1 MGLVRR
7 QTLLWDPY
15 LLEGLMTGS
24 LERDLGVVGVS
35 RTPRLS
41 MVLLSLVA
49 CGQEPTDIPDTTPAL
64 PREIAL

>member
-1 MGLVRR
+1 MLFRSRYGKTDILKSGCLAVGLVRR

-35 RTPRLS
+35 RTPRL
-41 MVLLSLVA
+41 
-49 CGQEPTDIPDTTPAL
+49 
-64 PREIAL
+64 